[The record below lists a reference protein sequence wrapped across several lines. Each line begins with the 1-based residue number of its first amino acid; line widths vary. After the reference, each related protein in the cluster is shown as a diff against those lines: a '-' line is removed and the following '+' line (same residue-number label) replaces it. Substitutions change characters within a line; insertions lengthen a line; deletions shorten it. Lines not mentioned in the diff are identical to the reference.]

1 MRPRQFKIAV
11 AEDQAEQQKSLVTF
25 LRKNEFNAFGV
36 STGVELERAVAQ
48 QQVDVVL
55 LNIGLTGKVSMPTVK
70 RLQDGQAPHLVVL
83 SPDDNDENRIVAFEA
98 GADNYLLTPVNP
110 RLLLALLRRIHGRLS
125 MGSWRLQPS
134 KRNLHTPAGTAAS
147 LTGTEVCLLETLAR
161 ADGRNVP
168 RRQLIEALGHEF
180 LSYDERRLE
189 VGISRL
195 RKKIKDETGT
205 DAPLKS
211 GRGVGYA
218 FTEPCLLI

>member
-1 MRPRQFKIAV
+1 MRTRQFKIVV
-11 AEDQAEQQKSLVTF
+11 AEDHSEQQKSLVAF
-25 LRKNEFNAFGV
+25 LRKNEFNAMGV
-36 STGVELERAVAQ
+36 STGVELERVIAQ

-55 LNIGLTGKVSMPTVK
+55 LNTGAMGNVGMPK
-70 RLQDGQAPHLVVL
+70 GRRQQERQGPHLVVL
-83 SPDDNDENRIVAFEA
+83 SPNDNDEDRILAFEA

-110 RLLLALLRRIHGRLS
+110 RLLLALLSRIHARLS
-125 MGSWRLQPS
+125 IASWRLQPS
-134 KRNLHTPAGTAAS
+134 KRNLHTPAGNAAA
-147 LTGTEVCLLETLAR
+147 LTGPEVSLLETLAR
-161 ADGRNVP
+161 ANGRTVP

-195 RKKIKDETGT
+195 RKKIKDETGI

-218 FTEPCLLI
+218 FTEPCVLI